1 MVCEYK
7 LQPFYG
13 NEFLKIINKLLFY
26 YLNLPQTGKMIRNNK
41 FSILTA
47 AIILILSFTNASS
60 FQEIDFIRI
69 PYLDKI
75 VHFGLYF
82 MLMFVIIL
90 EHRKSFPDTRI
101 LILISFIPIVF
112 GAFIELGQSG
122 LTTSREGD
130 ILDIIFN
137 SAGVVCAI
145 LLWLIV
151 KPYRVDK
158 MS

>member
-1 MVCEYK
+1 
-7 LQPFYG
+7 
-13 NEFLKIINKLLFY
+13 
-26 YLNLPQTGKMIRNNK
+26 MIRNNK

-60 FQEIDFIRI
+60 FPDIDFIRI

-82 MLMFVIIL
+82 LLMFVIII
-90 EHRKSFPDTRI
+90 EHRKSFLNTRI
-101 LILISFIPIVF
+101 LILISLIPIFF

-122 LTTSREGD
+122 LTNSREGD

-137 SAGVVCAI
+137 SSGVVCAT
-145 LLWLIV
+145 LLWLVV
-151 KPYRVDK
+151 KPYRVEK